1 MGKKRREERE
11 EKRGSY
17 ATQRSKQHRKNVL
30 ITIGIFSLIG
40 VIVGASAYNF
50 VTGDTKA
57 PGSPPNSGALG
68 DEHEHASL
76 IVKIFGDKFDFTTP
90 AYQIKS
96 SWIHFESADGRT
108 IHRHSSGVT
117 MGYLFGTLGLGVDD
131 ECFIFADGREFC
143 TNEEYSLKFYINH
156 DPVSEILTH
165 VLQEGDRLLIS
176 YGNESAQE
184 IESQLIELDAQAI
197 LG

>member
-57 PGSPPNSGALG
+57 PGSPPNSGVLG

-131 ECFIFADGREFC
+131 ECFIFADGRQFC

-156 DPVSEILTH
+156 EPVSEILTH